1 MGKIIEEYKSYSTRT
16 LRKLATVKTGDEL
29 YIIHAVL
36 ASRVEKYRSICDTN
50 KTILLRSSYP

>member
-1 MGKIIEEYKSYSTRT
+1 MGKIIEEYKSYSTRA

-36 ASRVEKYRSICDTN
+36 ASRVEKYLEKCRKIS
-50 KTILLRSSYP
+50 

>member
-36 ASRVEKYRSICDTN
+36 ASRVEKYLEKCRKIS
-50 KTILLRSSYP
+50 

>member
-36 ASRVEKYRSICDTN
+36 ASRVEKCRSICDTN
-50 KTILLRSSYP
+50 KTILL